1 MKNSSTCYTSRFLV
15 NTTHLLR
22 KMKHGNKTVYVW
34 ENGWITETTAGNP
47 TMHYKSKRTLVITC
61 KVAAKPRLPK
71 AVTKPRLPKGPVY
84 HVRRSPSDACSVDF
98 HGIAKPFSHG
108 GFPGMT
114 IHCWGK
120 DFGGLET
127 YTVEGAPDVHRSFP
141 KEWDG
146 DRRYVNTKNGRVT
159 WKMILPMYNASLH
172 STGVGK
178 RKVVNTKTGKVTL
191 I

>member
-1 MKNSSTCYTSRFLV
+1 
-15 NTTHLLR
+15 
-22 KMKHGNKTVYVW
+22 MKHGNKTVYVW

-47 TMHYKSKRTLVITC
+47 TMHYKSKRTLVITP
-61 KVAAKPRLPK
+61 KVDAKPRP
-71 AVTKPRLPKGPVY
+71 TKGPVY

-127 YTVEGAPDVHRSFP
+127 YTMEGAPSVHRYFP
-141 KEWDG
+141 KDWDG
-146 DRRYVNTKNGRVT
+146 ERRYVNTKNGRVT
-159 WKMILPMYNASLH
+159 WKVILPMYNALY
-172 STGVGK
+172 
-178 RKVVNTKTGKVTL
+178 VNTKTGKVTL